1 MIRDGLVF
9 FEEFAAQQC
18 HVLNGHLFEA
28 FAVWEACQFGNAG
41 AELRS
46 LHERAMQTLIQWLPL
61 YDDNGW
67 SYYQLAAR
75 KGERHYASIF
85 YHYTHIAQLNVFAAM
100 TGCEQFRVFADR
112 WRTGLNRVDVR
123 RRVWKDSAKW
133 LAQSVRR
140 RVRTLRHGRERSR
153 CK

>member
-1 MIRDGLVF
+1 
-9 FEEFAAQQC
+9 
-18 HVLNGHLFEA
+18 
-28 FAVWEACQFGNAG
+28 
-41 AELRS
+41 
-46 LHERAMQTLIQWLPL
+46 MQTLIQWLPL

-140 RVRTLRHGRERSR
+140 RVRTPRHGRERSR